1 MKVLKQWDNA
11 AELFALEQEQSEF
24 SQVNKRV
31 VKERFI
37 SLQNQTLLDLGG
49 GYGWYTNYFAEAG
62 ADVTGCDGSGRM
74 LEIAR
79 RTYPEI
85 HFQQVDILGK
95 LPYKNEA
102 FDIVFCNQVLMDI
115 DPIKGVIAEVNR
127 ITKKGGIFYMAIVH
141 PAFYDCSWGKDASG
155 YAKTKIMERYLSEYS
170 FDNEY
175 WGKTRHYHRTVSY
188 YVNTIIDSGF
198 RLVHLEEPRSYDG
211 IRKSDEFPLFLF
223 AEFLKLPNRCN
234 A

>member
-37 SLQNQTLLDLGG
+37 SLQNQTLLDLGC
-49 GYGWYTNYFAEAG
+49 GYGWYTNYFAETG

-95 LPYKNEA
+95 LPY
-102 FDIVFCNQVLMDI
+102 
-115 DPIKGVIAEVNR
+115 
-127 ITKKGGIFYMAIVH
+127 
-141 PAFYDCSWGKDASG
+141 
-155 YAKTKIMERYLSEYS
+155 
-170 FDNEY
+170 
-175 WGKTRHYHRTVSY
+175 
-188 YVNTIIDSGF
+188 
-198 RLVHLEEPRSYDG
+198 
-211 IRKSDEFPLFLF
+211 
-223 AEFLKLPNRCN
+223 
-234 A
+234 